1 MYLTGGP
8 RHRLV
13 LTDTRRANLRS
24 KKPCSTHGWR
34 VSLPAPRVKGILATP
49 THTTHP
55 HGLLMAD
62 AVTRAAGRAAKRS
75 SRQAKH
81 KATKR
86 LHAEIFGSDS
96 DDDGPPEYKSSDSWD
111 EE

>member
-1 MYLTGGP
+1 MNQLKAELAARGVRQAGLKAVLQ
-8 RHRLV
+8 RRL
-13 LTDTRRANLRS
+13 
-24 KKPCSTHGWR
+24 
-34 VSLPAPRVKGILATP
+34 
-49 THTTHP
+49 